1 MKPQTKP
8 PGELCLDFA
17 NTLRWHASDHPVET
31 LLSYGDLLDWARKYE
46 ALTLSEAKQLAKEA
60 RDREDESKRVL
71 ARGIE
76 LREAVYR
83 IVISNMEGRRPAPDD
98 LSLLNREVDLAHRFW
113 QITLTESGYQLLW
126 TKDNS
131 HLDRP
136 LWHVTRS
143 AVDLLLSKDT
153 LSRVGQCAD
162 DRGCG
167 WLYLDWSK
175 NHSRRWCDI
184 SDCGNRAKQRR
195 HYERARAKVSA
206 ARKK

>member
-1 MKPQTKP
+1 MQTIPKP

-17 NTLRWHASDHPVET
+17 NTLRWHASDQPLET
-31 LLSYGDLLDWARKYE
+31 LSSYADLVAWARKSE
-46 ALTLSEAKQLAKEA
+46 ALTAREASQLLKEA
-60 RDREDESKRVL
+60 QSREAESKRVFK
-71 ARGIE
+71 RGIE
-76 LREAVYR
+76 LREALYR
-83 IVISNMEGRRPAPDD
+83 IIIANIEGASPASDD
-98 LSLLNREVDLAHRFW
+98 LQLLNQEVDMAHRYW
-113 QITLTESGYQLLW
+113 QITPTESGYQLLW

-143 AVDLLLSKDT
+143 AVDLLLSADV

-167 WLYLDWSK
+167 WLFIDWSK

-195 HYERARAKVSA
+195 HYARARKQRA
-206 ARKK
+206 